1 MSTALVS
8 QTNSNTFDRDHRQL
22 LEYIYDELK
31 NGNSVA
37 IEAYPGFGKTRL
49 GSQLLMRFDR
59 IAMVVRTHQEMIE
72 VFNFIS
78 KAKNIVYVY
87 GKPKL
92 CFQTNNFSYGFCR
105 AMLFFGRCNTNVTNK
120 DVAWLASTFR
130 KPEEIR
136 EEARKRNKCLYF
148 GLRILVQKA
157 KKIVTTYDYLV
168 SHPQAL
174 DRKEAVV
181 LDESHTL
188 LNYLDEAVVAV
199 NEAFIELLTKSM
211 KNNLDTRWMAYAIK
225 SIYRKSSNI
234 HEFID
239 KLSTIYSS
247 YSGPD
252 TEEIKIIDEILQS
265 YRRKHYIYSRDDK
278 TYYFLLGTLPR
289 IAKFEPKVILGA
301 YLLPIF
307 VSATKNVIKITGESR
322 IRTIVDTDLTSRY
335 EERSEDTYI
344 GYAKKLSEYVRSDVG
359 NLAVFPSTEFMFEVM
374 KKSKIIDKVITEPI
388 NGEIPPGRVL
398 VDVAGGRYTEGVNI
412 KGISNVI
419 VCGMPYPEPNPI
431 LDLVS
436 DVYKHDLYTYIALLR
451 TIQSIGRIR
460 NNGTSYIIDKR
471 YIQHIDK
478 FPKWITLSTK

>member
-1 MSTALVS
+1 LSTALVS
-8 QTNSNTFDRDHRQL
+8 QTNSNTFDRDYRHL

-31 NGNSVA
+31 NGNSVS
-37 IEAYPGFGKTRL
+37 IEAYPGFGKTKL
-49 GSQLLMRFDR
+49 GSQLLTKFDR
-59 IAMVVRTHQEMIE
+59 AVMIVRTHQEIME
-72 VFNFIS
+72 VFNFIGTT
-78 KAKNIVYVY
+78 KNIVYAY

-92 CFQTNNFSYGFCR
+92 CFKTHDFSYGFCR
-105 AMLFFGRCNTNVTNK
+105 AMILFGRCNTKIDNK
-120 DVAWLASTFR
+120 DVAWLAFTFR

-157 KKIVTTYDYLV
+157 KKIVATYDYLV
-168 SHPQAL
+168 SHPGSL
-174 DRKEAVV
+174 DRKEVAI

-199 NEAFIELLTKSM
+199 NGVFIEHLTKSM

-225 SIYRKSSNI
+225 SIYKRSSNI

-278 TYYFLLGTLPR
+278 TYYFLLDALPR
-289 IAKFEPKVILGA
+289 IAKFEPKAILGA
-301 YLLPIF
+301 YLPPIF
-307 VSATKNVIKITGESR
+307 VSTTKNVIKISGEPR
-322 IRTIVDTDLTSRY
+322 ITTIVDTDLTSRY

-344 GYAKKLSEYVRSDVG
+344 GYANKLSEYVRSDVG
-359 NLAVFPSTEFMFEVM
+359 NLAVFPSIEFMSEVL
-374 KKSKIIDKVITEPI
+374 KRSKIDKVITDPI
-388 NGEIPPGRVL
+388 DGEVPSGYVL
-398 VDVAGGRYTEGVNI
+398 VDVAGGKYTEGVNI

-431 LDLVS
+431 LDLIS
-436 DVYKHDLYTYIALLR
+436 NVYKHDLYTYIALLR

-460 NNGTSYIIDKR
+460 GNGTSYIIDKR
-471 YIQHIDK
+471 YKQHINK
-478 FPKWITLSTK
+478 FPKWIAVSTK